1 MTALR
6 FAELTQEAGLPEGVF
21 NVVPGPGGKAGM
33 ALVRHPGVDK
43 VAFTGSTEVGKG
55 IMREAAGSLKRVW
68 LELGGPSPN
77 IVFVR
82 GLDAADPGR
91 PRPPSADDPG

>member
-6 FAELTQEAGLPEGVF
+6 FGELTQEAGPEGVF

-43 VAFTGSTEVGKG
+43 VALTGSTEVGKG
-55 IMREAAGSLKRVW
+55 IMREAAGSLKR
-68 LELGGPSPN
+68 LPAGTPIDPS
-77 IVFVR
+77 
-82 GLDAADPGR
+82 
-91 PRPPSADDPG
+91 